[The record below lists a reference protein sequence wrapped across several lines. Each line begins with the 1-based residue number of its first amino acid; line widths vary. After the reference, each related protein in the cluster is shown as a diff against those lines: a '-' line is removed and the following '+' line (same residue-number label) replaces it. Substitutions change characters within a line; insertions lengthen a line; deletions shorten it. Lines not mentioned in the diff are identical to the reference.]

1 MKNIVFIKLSLILI
15 LSLFLIP
22 CHGFLYYNEVSAR
35 SSAMGGAF
43 YSLDDDPSVLY
54 YNPAGIAGL
63 KQSCFLFTYLVKSES
78 NKEFGEEN
86 RFVSGAFVVFKTKLL
101 NLGFGYIKPLSH
113 GEKNHIY
120 TYESSYWSK
129 EVEYNK
135 YIFTFAK
142 QLEKMP
148 LRIGININ
156 LHEINGTRNWTI
168 YDSVWGGIVETVDLN
183 LKSDVLTCDIG
194 LQYDLFNFLT
204 LGVSIKQGR
213 GFYYDVDMQYVS
225 IYDCYPSGYIIE
237 DIIPWEYN
245 LGLKFNYKS
254 MIFSAFT
261 NQAEWSSTSEYE
273 TYYYNLLEEECLSNS
288 YPTDNLVNWGAGL
301 EIKPFENELC
311 VRSGYKNQTADDYK
325 LTFTSY
331 GLGLIVKNI
340 YFDVSYTEIKYE
352 LKSGNIKMRRE
363 YNSNYSI
370 GYKF

>member
-1 MKNIVFIKLSLILI
+1 MKNIVFIKLFLILI

-22 CHGFLYYNEVSAR
+22 CYGFLYYNEVSSR

-54 YNPAGIAGL
+54 YNPSGIAGIN
-63 KQSCFLFTYLVKSES
+63 QSSFLFTYLVKNESE
-78 NKEFGEEN
+78 KEFGEEN
-86 RFVSGAFVVFKTKLL
+86 RFVSGVFVVFKTNLM

-113 GEKNHIY
+113 GEKDYIY
-120 TYESSYWSK
+120 GISSWNK

-142 QLEKMP
+142 QLKKIP

-156 LHEINGTRNWTI
+156 LHEINATRNWAI
-168 YDSVWGGIVETVDLN
+168 YSWSENVDLN

-194 LQYDLFNFLT
+194 LQYDLFKFLS
-204 LGVSIKQGR
+204 LGISIKQGR
-213 GFYYDVDMQYVS
+213 EFYYDVDFNYFS
-225 IYDCYPSGYIIE
+225 IWDWYPCGYEIKE
-237 DIIPWEYN
+237 EIPWEYN

-254 MIFSAFT
+254 MIFSTFI
-261 NQAEWSSTSEYE
+261 NQVEWLSTSKYE
-273 TYYYNLLEEECLSNS
+273 TYYYNLLEKECLFNS
-288 YPTDNLVNWGAGL
+288 YPTDNLVNWGAGV
-301 EIKPFENELC
+301 EIKPFENELYI
-311 VRSGYKNQTADDYK
+311 RSGYKNQIADDYK
-325 LTFTSY
+325 LTFLSY

-340 YFDVSYTEIKYE
+340 YFDVSYTEIRYE

-370 GYKF
+370 GYRF